1 MILATAAGG
10 LIAYAGRDESPSAAD
25 ARLGAACSA
34 PQFHFSDVLAANAA
48 RFEAANAR
56 RTSTP
61 GANAALGQD
70 RVIVH
75 QGARSKQTLGAS
87 SAVTSAPA
95 PTTASADAD
104 APFDASAF
112 IEAAYPWL
120 VAAFVA
126 SFFLGALLLW
136 TFQRCANQMVWGVVY
151 AKVGVMFALT
161 LSFAAAGATVPAIIF
176 ALLTALTAFVFYLWR
191 DELNLVASLL
201 AVATRGLR
209 DNPHI
214 VTAVVGLQLA
224 AFAWLV
230 PCVGFMMFANMNGRV
245 AVSPDAVAQD
255 ANTKVCLF
263 FIFVWAISIYDIVFC
278 SQVCS
283 DSLGAAVDCCAWV
296 TEAWVP
302 PYLFLATVS
311 GIWFISAA
319 LETRLFVIGGTIC
332 QWYFAPVG
340 TTDFSSGVPRALG
353 HALGPSFG
361 SVCFGSFVLTMVELA
376 RSAAERLRRED
387 RDNILVCIIVT
398 CLECVYAIIEYI
410 SKFAMLQASV
420 TGEAFCDAA
429 ASVTDLLS
437 RNFLTAYGTY
447 AFPGMILQGASL
459 VIAVGFGCATWLLSY
474 GVFAATLAANAGL
487 YAGLVGILSAII
499 SLVVMSFFAMIA
511 LNVVDAV
518 FLCYAMD
525 KDRNSVHRGE
535 LHAVLHEVNEKNQP
549 QGGLVRNPGGQ
560 YAYGSYA

>member
-56 RTSTP
+56 RTGP

-70 RVIVH
+70 RVVVAAAPRGGERSRKGL
-75 QGARSKQTLGAS
+75 GARSERTLGAS
-87 SAVTSAPA
+87 PAVTSAPA
-95 PTTASADAD
+95 PTTAASADAD

-112 IEAAYPWL
+112 VEAACPWL
-120 VAAFVA
+120 IAAFVA

-136 TFQRCANQMVWGVVY
+136 TFRRCANQMVWGVVY

-161 LSFAAAGATVPAIIF
+161 ISFAAAGATVPAIVF

-201 AVATRGLR
+201 AVATKGLR

-230 PCVGFMMFANMNGRV
+230 PLVGFMMFANMNGAV
-245 AVSPDAVAQD
+245 AVSRDAVAQD
-255 ANTKVCLF
+255 ATSKVC
-263 FIFVWAISIYDIVFC
+263 VDAV
-278 SQVCS
+278 
-283 DSLGAAVDCCAWV
+283 GAAVDCCAWE

-302 PYLFLATVS
+302 PYLFLAAVS
-311 GIWFISAA
+311 GIWFVSAA
-319 LETRLFVIGGTIC
+319 LETRLFVIGGAVC

-340 TTDFSSGVPRALG
+340 TSDFSGGVPRALG
-353 HALGPSFG
+353 HALGSSFG

-410 SKFAMLQASV
+410 SKFAMLQASI
-420 TGEAFCDAA
+420 TGEAFCEAA

-549 QGGLVRNPGGQ
+549 RGGLVRNPGGQ

>member
-1 MILATAAGG
+1 VILATAAGG

-25 ARLGAACSA
+25 ARLGVACSA
-34 PQFHFSDVLAANAA
+34 PNFHFSDVLAANAA

-56 RTSTP
+56 RTTP
-61 GANAALGQD
+61 PAANANAALGQD
-70 RVIVH
+70 RVVVPAA
-75 QGARSKQTLGAS
+75 GSRTLGAP
-87 SAVTSAPA
+87 SAATSAPSTA
-95 PTTASADAD
+95 PGADAD

-112 IEAAYPWL
+112 VEAAYPWL
-120 VAAFVA
+120 IAAFVA

-136 TFQRCANQMVWGVVY
+136 TFQRCANSMVWGVVY

-474 GVFAATLAANAGL
+474 GVFAATLSANAGL
-487 YAGLVGILSAII
+487 YAGLVGILSGII